1 RHRHGALGSVYAF
14 EDEIESWRAQRR
26 APRPTASS
34 LRHRQPAP
42 TLVGRGHELR
52 QLHAALARART
63 GARQIV
69 FINGELGIGKS
80 ALAQTFLSAL
90 DSSIWV
96 AEGQCV
102 EQFGSGEPYLPVI
115 EALTR
120 LASDTKERP
129 VADVIDRCAP
139 TWANTILQ
147 RRRSR
152 ETVTGNPSEAP

>member
-1 RHRHGALGSVYAF
+1 
-14 EDEIESWRAQRR
+14 
-26 APRPTASS
+26 
-34 LRHRQPAP
+34 
-42 TLVGRGHELR
+42 
-52 QLHAALARART
+52 
-63 GARQIV
+63 
-69 FINGELGIGKS
+69 
-80 ALAQTFLSAL
+80 
-90 DSSIWV
+90 IWV

-152 ETVTGNPSEAP
+152 ETVTGNPSEAPDQSPRELCAAIEALATIKPLVLLFEDLHWSDHATVELLARLARRRESVALMILGTYRPAAVASSDSPLKRLFLELHAHFQSSELSIPF